1 MDSLEFIGVA
11 IAQRICDGANE
22 IVKEIMCRHLA
33 DDRSWR
39 KAYFKISWVASG
51 FHKIQKMAIFH
62 APLGASGET
71 ARMLPTLAT
80 ALLDGLKAYGG
91 MRAIRRKDGRPPSVA
106 GKASTTLGRSPCAR
120 CFRTGANRA

>member
-11 IAQRICDGANE
+11 IAQRICGGANE

-33 DDRSWR
+33 GDRSWR

-62 APLGASGET
+62 APLGGIWRIRKDAD
-71 ARMLPTLAT
+71 MPTLAT
-80 ALLDGLKAYGG
+80 ALLDGLKAHGG

-106 GKASTTLGRSPCAR
+106 GKASTTLGRSLRSLLSHWC
-120 CFRTGANRA
+120 